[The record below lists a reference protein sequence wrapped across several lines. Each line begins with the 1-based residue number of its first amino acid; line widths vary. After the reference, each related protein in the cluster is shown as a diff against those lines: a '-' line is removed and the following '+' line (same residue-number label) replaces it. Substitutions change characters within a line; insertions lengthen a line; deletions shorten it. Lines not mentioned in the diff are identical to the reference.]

1 MTNLEILEALS
12 YLVTIFGLPFA
23 IWVFLKEQRKERI
36 NDDEELYL
44 QLSDEYAKFLRLV
57 LDNADLRLMTQA
69 EPTAPFNP
77 EQIERR
83 DVLFEILIAI
93 FERAYIL
100 VYEEEMSRQ
109 TARLWQTWEDYMR
122 YWCRRSDFRK
132 TLPYL
137 LEGED
142 PDFQRHITAIADKE
156 ARSPKIE
163 SATRAA

>member
-1 MTNLEILEALS
+1 MTTLESLEALS
-12 YLVTIFGLPFA
+12 YLVTIVGLPFA
-23 IWVFLKEQRKERI
+23 IWVFIKEQKKERV

-44 QLSDEYAKFLRLV
+44 QLSDEYSKFLRLV

-69 EPTAPFNP
+69 EPSTPFNP

-100 VYEEEMSRQ
+100 VYEDEMDRQ

-122 YWCRRSDFRK
+122 YWCRRSDFRAV
-132 TLPYL
+132 LPSL

-142 PDFQRHITAIADKE
+142 PDFQRHIQGIAEKE
-156 ARSPKIE
+156 SRTPKNGIP
-163 SATRAA
+163 A

>member
-1 MTNLEILEALS
+1 MTTLEWLEALS
-12 YLVTIFGLPFA
+12 YIVTIVGLPFA
-23 IWVFLKEQRKERI
+23 IWVFLKEQRKERA

-44 QLSDEYAKFLRLV
+44 QLSDEYSKFLRLV
-57 LDNADLRLMTQA
+57 LENADLRLMTQA

-83 DVLFEILIAI
+83 DILFELLISI

-100 VYEEEMSRQ
+100 VYETEMDRQ

-122 YWCRRSDFRK
+122 YWCRRSDFRDR
-132 TLPYL
+132 LPIL

-142 PDFQRHITAIADKE
+142 PDFQRHINGIAAKESRPPKSISGLPTA
-156 ARSPKIE
+156 
-163 SATRAA
+163 